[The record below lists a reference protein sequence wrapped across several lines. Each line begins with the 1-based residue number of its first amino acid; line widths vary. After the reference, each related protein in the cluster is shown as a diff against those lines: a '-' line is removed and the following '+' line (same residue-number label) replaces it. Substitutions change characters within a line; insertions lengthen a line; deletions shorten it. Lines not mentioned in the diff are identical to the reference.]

1 MTQVM
6 QESQTSPFPSV
17 PKFWVR
23 FALLFRVGIAMALL
37 MTTLGLTGCAGRA
50 LALTGKPLHW
60 SEAHKIAPQ
69 AMVQTAIQQLTS
81 TPSDQQAQ
89 LPLQATAMEGQ
100 QGRIIFF
107 NFSQAPKLC
116 GQLGCLFAAYLQ
128 QDTQDQVVWSS
139 YLSPNVPKQVP
150 LLAQYGEE
158 AMPSFLINQVE
169 GHQIR
174 QVVYGWDGHQ
184 YQPEQTVLNN
194 QPIESYSSDNATSPD
209 PQPKI

>member
-1 MTQVM
+1 MTQAM
-6 QESQTSPFPSV
+6 QEPQTSPFPPV
-17 PKFWVR
+17 PKIWVR
-23 FALLFRVGIAMALL
+23 FALLFRVGIAIALL

-50 LALTGKPLHW
+50 LALTGKPLQW
-60 SEAHKIAPQ
+60 SEAHKIVPQ
-69 AMVQTAIQQLTS
+69 AMVQIAIQQLTS

-89 LPLQATAMEGQ
+89 LPVQATAMEAQ

-116 GQLGCLFAAYLQ
+116 GRLGCLFAAYLQ
-128 QDTQDQVVWSS
+128 QDTQDQAVWSS

-184 YQPEQTVLNN
+184 YHPEQTVLNN
-194 QPIESYSSDNATSPD
+194 QRLEPMTSDHSASDVEQT
-209 PQPKI
+209 KI

>member
-1 MTQVM
+1 MTQMM
-6 QESQTSPFPSV
+6 QEPQTSPFPPV

-23 FALLFRVGIAMALL
+23 FALLFRIGIAIVLL

-50 LALTGKPLHW
+50 LALTGKPLRW
-60 SEAHKIAPQ
+60 SEAHKIVPQ
-69 AMVQTAIQQLTS
+69 AIVQIAIQQLTS

-89 LPLQATAMEGQ
+89 LPVQATAMEAQ

-128 QDTQDQVVWSS
+128 QDTQYQAVWSS

-184 YQPEQTVLNN
+184 YHPEQTVLNN
-194 QPIESYSSDNATSPD
+194 QPIDASTSDHSASDVEQT
-209 PQPKI
+209 KI